1 MDWEAFGFEDDQ
13 YIYNGNMRENVAH
26 RMDVLRG
33 DRMQNLSLETI
44 YGGITDLFKPTQR
57 SHAFEICEVGEHVFK
72 EVE

>member
-1 MDWEAFGFEDDQ
+1 
-13 YIYNGNMRENVAH
+13 
-26 RMDVLRG
+26 MDVLRG
-33 DRMQNLSLETI
+33 DCMQNLSLETI